1 MEKLDTA
8 TAVLSP
14 ELNLKEIIEI
24 ASSNVELEAII
35 YGKIPLM
42 TMEHCPSSLEI
53 PCSGKCKDC
62 SGNRGFLKD
71 RKSEI
76 FPFVRDPFLSRTQIF
91 NPYPVFMDDIDAI
104 KETEV
109 SILRL
114 VFTNESN
121 TTRKALAQYFNTLLR
136 GRNKHDHGVIK
147 AIDEIRDNGF
157 TKGHWYRGVE

>member
-1 MEKLDTA
+1 
-8 TAVLSP
+8 
-14 ELNLKEIIEI
+14 
-24 ASSNVELEAII
+24 
-35 YGKIPLM
+35 
-42 TMEHCPSSLEI
+42 
-53 PCSGKCKDC
+53 
-62 SGNRGFLKD
+62 
-71 RKSEI
+71 
-76 FPFVRDPFLSRTQIF
+76 
-91 NPYPVFMDDIDAI
+91 MDDIDAI

-136 GRNKHDHGVIK
+136 AGINMTTRVIK